1 MISNGLHYRA
11 QPLRRNPPR
20 APDAG
25 RRPWPQHRSR
35 DPGHPGRDREATAAA
50 EAGNRSC
57 RALPA
62 FGRRRSRDRA
72 RPGAGRAPRPRM
84 ILLDTNVVS
93 ETMRRSPDR
102 TVVAWLDAQAAETLH
117 LSAVSL
123 VELLFGIAS
132 LPDGRRKV
140 ELGLAL
146 G

>member
-1 MISNGLHYRA
+1 
-11 QPLRRNPPR
+11 
-20 APDAG
+20 
-25 RRPWPQHRSR
+25 
-35 DPGHPGRDREATAAA
+35 
-50 EAGNRSC
+50 
-57 RALPA
+57 
-62 FGRRRSRDRA
+62 
-72 RPGAGRAPRPRM
+72 M

-146 G
+146 GTQAASLFGPRVIAFDEAAARAFAVVMSRARSAGRAIGFADGQIAATAAAHDLIVATRDAAPFEAAGIRVIDPWQGAA